1 MMITVGMG
9 FYENLLE
16 LLLGLIFTFNV
27 AAYSYLWREIK
38 NTEEETDKNSE
49 SLNMILHR
57 IFGIEE
63 DPTHEGHIMET
74 RNRFDEFEEKLEE
87 IAEKQEEACESRARM
102 ERDMHSIIE
111 VLEREEEIDIQ
122 PSDFDD

>member
-1 MMITVGMG
+1 MISVAAV
-9 FYENLLE
+9 FVENLVE
-16 LLLGLIFTFNV
+16 LLLSLIITFNI
-27 AAYSYLWREIK
+27 AAYSYLWKRIDDINDEA
-38 NTEEETDKNSE
+38 DKNSE

-74 RNRFDEFEEKLEE
+74 RNRFDEFGEKLEE

-111 VLEREEEIDIQ
+111 VLEREEEIDIR

>member
-1 MMITVGMG
+1 MSI
-9 FYENLLE
+9 FLENLIE
-16 LLLGLIFTFNV
+16 ILLGLVVTFNI

-38 NTEEETDKNSE
+38 NIEEETDKNSE

-63 DPTHEGHIMET
+63 DPTDKGHIMET
-74 RNRFDEFEEKLEE
+74 QDRFDKLGEKLEE

-102 ERDMHSIIE
+102 ERDMHSIME
-111 VLEREEEIDIQ
+111 VLEREEQIDIQ